1 MVKKI
6 LINIIK
12 AILFAIVGFY
22 VFKSI
27 SSNLDE
33 IKSIDFRHYDPLYIF
48 IGVVIMFV
56 AMIYPVFVWKYLISS
71 LGDRINTLS
80 ALKVWFIS
88 NLGRYVPGKMLQLAG
103 LVYYANREGVS
114 KGHAVQSVLYS
125 QITANGLGL
134 FMGLGLLLLKTT
146 GDDFP
151 NIFHITTI
159 LIAVFILVL
168 WFPSFFL
175 RSSNFV
181 LAKMKKDK
189 LEQTLENKKYMVYLA
204 LQIINWM
211 LMSLSFV
218 LLVKSYAPLSVSE
231 HPEVLFILPLSW
243 TVGLLALF
251 APGGIGVREGT
262 MTFWLKNYIPLE
274 YALVLPW
281 IYRILIT
288 VIEIILTIIFAVSYR
303 KPNLNEK
310 AIKNEQIEK

>member
-159 LIAVFILVL
+159 LIAVFILIL

-218 LLVKSYAPLSVSE
+218 LLVKSYAPLSVYE

-281 IYRILIT
+281 IYRIIIT

-310 AIKNEQIEK
+310 AIKN